1 MPTPEGRVV
10 AAVCVAVRAAGGEVR
25 KCVWTGRIGAPD
37 LFVMLNGR
45 HGWVECKAP
54 GEEPRGSQWREFFR
68 MAAKGGCVVLIVDS
82 VEAAMQVPRALS
94 DAWLE
99 GSGGV
104 FTVSVMPSGEGHA

>member
-10 AAVCVAVRAAGGEVR
+10 AAVYAAVKAAGGEVR

-37 LFVMLNGR
+37 LFVMINGQ

-54 GEEPRGSQWREFFR
+54 GEKPRGSQWREFFR
-68 MAAKGGCVVLIVDS
+68 MEANGGCIVLIVDS

-94 DAWLE
+94 DACDA
-99 GSGGV
+99 GGGV
-104 FTVSVMPSGEGHA
+104 FTGPVAPSGEGHA

>member
-10 AAVCVAVRAAGGEVR
+10 AAVKAAVKAAGGEVR
-25 KCVWTGRIGAPD
+25 KCEWVNRIGAPD
-37 LFVMLNGR
+37 LFVMVNGR

-68 MAAKGGCVVLIVDS
+68 MEAKGGCAVLIVDS

-94 DAWLE
+94 DAVE
-99 GSGGV
+99 AGGGV
-104 FTVSVMPSGEGHA
+104 YMVSTMPSGEGHA